1 MLAVLRR
8 RDFALLWF
16 GGLISMTGDW
26 LLLAAL
32 PFYVYSRTSST
43 VATALIITAELV
55 PNFLLT
61 TFAGVYVDRWD
72 RKRVMVLT
80 SFASGL
86 AVAGLLTV
94 DVFGVLPVALAVVG
108 TQAALS
114 TLFGPAENALL
125 PRLVEPEELVTANA
139 LNSLNNSLARLIG
152 APLGGLTLAVWGI
165 AGVAIVDA
173 ATFIVGAILIAAIR
187 APGRAEATAAP
198 APAHFWREWREGL
211 GLIVR
216 TRAILALFVVLLLMN
231 FGGVMT
237 DPLFAAFIRDVVGA
251 GPAVFGI
258 VLTAR
263 AVGGMLGGVVAA
275 RLSRRWPTVDLLA
288 AACIVAGAMQLIQF
302 NVPLLPVVLTTSF
315 LLGIP
320 AVTSSA
326 AVQTL
331 LQERVPDAYRGRV
344 FGSLSTMVALICL
357 VSVLGFGGA
366 LASVIGIVP
375 VLTLSALITASAGVF
390 ARVTLGESRP
400 VVAGGADADAA
411 ETA

>member
-1 MLAVLRR
+1 MIAVLRR

-32 PFYVYSRTSST
+32 PFYVYSST
-43 VATALIITAELV
+43 GSTIATALIITAQLV

-72 RKRVMVLT
+72 RKRVMVVT

-86 AVAGLLTV
+86 AVAGLLTT
-94 DVFGVLPVALAVVG
+94 DAFGVLPVALAVVG

-125 PRLVEPEELVTANA
+125 PRLVEADELVTANA

-165 AGVAIVDA
+165 EGVAIIDA
-173 ATFIVGAILIAAIR
+173 ATFMVGAALIAAIR
-187 APGRAEATAAP
+187 APGRAEISAEA
-198 APAHFWREWREGL
+198 APAHFWQEWREGL

-251 GPAVFGI
+251 GPAIFGI

-263 AVGGMLGGVVAA
+263 AVGGMLGGVVAS
-275 RLSRRWPTVDLLA
+275 RLSRRYPTVDLLA
-288 AACIVAGAMQLIQF
+288 AACIVAGAMQLVQF
-302 NVPLLPVVLTTSF
+302 NVPLLPVVLMTSF

-375 VLTLSALITASAGVF
+375 VLSLSALITASAGVS
-390 ARVTLGESRP
+390 ARVTLGESRRAMP
-400 VVAGGADADAA
+400 DSADAEPA
-411 ETA
+411 

>member
-8 RDFALLWF
+8 RDFALLWL

-32 PFYVYSRTSST
+32 PFYVYSRTGST
-43 VATALIITAELV
+43 IATALIITAELV

-72 RKRVMVLT
+72 RKRVMVIT

-86 AVAGLLTV
+86 AVAGLLTI
-94 DVFGVLPVALAVVG
+94 DAFGVLPVALAVVG

-125 PRLVEPEELVTANA
+125 PRLVEADELVTANA

-152 APLGGLTLAVWGI
+152 APLGGLTLALWGI
-165 AGVAIVDA
+165 EGVAIIDA
-173 ATFIVGAILIAAIR
+173 ATFMVGAALIAVIH
-187 APGRAEATAAP
+187 APGRAEVSAEP

-251 GPAVFGI
+251 GPAIFGI

-263 AVGGMLGGVVAA
+263 AVGGMLGGVVAS
-275 RLSRRWPTVDLLA
+275 RLSRRHPTVDLLA
-288 AACIVAGAMQLIQF
+288 AACVAAGAMQLVQF
-302 NVPLLPVVLTTSF
+302 NVPLLPVVLVTSF

-326 AVQTL
+326 AIQTL

-375 VLTLSALITASAGVF
+375 VLSLSALITASAGVF
-390 ARVTLGESRP
+390 ARVTLGESQRAMP
-400 VVAGGADADAA
+400 DGADAEPA
-411 ETA
+411 

>member
-8 RDFALLWF
+8 RDFALLWV

-32 PFYVYSRTSST
+32 PFYVYTRTGST
-43 VATALIITAELV
+43 IATALIITAELV

-86 AVAGLLTV
+86 AVAGLLAV
-94 DVFGVLPVALAVVG
+94 DTFGVLPVALAVVG

-125 PRLVEPEELVTANA
+125 PRLVEPDELVTANA

-165 AGVAIVDA
+165 SGVAFIDA
-173 ATFIVGAILIAAIR
+173 ASFVVGAVMIAAIR
-187 APGRAEATAAP
+187 VPGRAEVSAEP

-231 FGGVMT
+231 FGGVMS

-251 GPAVFGI
+251 GPAIFGI

-275 RLSRRWPTVDLLA
+275 RLSRRYPTVDLLA
-288 AACIVAGAMQLIQF
+288 AACVVAGAMQLIQF

-366 LASVIGIVP
+366 LASLIGIVP
-375 VLTLSALITASAGVF
+375 VLSLSALVTASAGVF
-390 ARVTLGESRP
+390 ARATLGELRP
-400 VVAGGADADAA
+400 AVADSADAA
-411 ETA
+411 EPAPG

>member
-43 VATALIITAELV
+43 IATALIIAAELV

-72 RKRVMVLT
+72 RKHLMVVT

-86 AVAGLLTV
+86 AVAGLLTT
-94 DVFGVLPVALAVVG
+94 DVFGVVPVALAVVG

-125 PRLVEPEELVTANA
+125 PRLVDADELVAANA
-139 LNSLNNSLARLIG
+139 LNALNNSLARLIG
-152 APLGGLTLAVWGI
+152 APLGGITLAVWGI
-165 AGVAIVDA
+165 AGVAIIDA
-173 ATFIVGAILIAAIR
+173 ATFVVGAVLIAAIR
-187 APGRAEATAAP
+187 APGRAEVTAEP

-263 AVGGMLGGVVAA
+263 AVGGMVGGVVAA
-275 RLSRRWPTVDLLA
+275 RLSRRYPTVDLLA
-288 AACIVAGAMQLIQF
+288 AACIVAGAMQLLQF
-302 NVPLLPVVLTTSF
+302 NVPLLPVVLATSF

-375 VLTLSALITASAGVF
+375 VLTVSALITASAGVF
-390 ARVTLGESRP
+390 ARVTLGESRS
-400 VVAGGADADAA
+400 VVPGGADAA
-411 ETA
+411 EAT

>member
-32 PFYVYSRTSST
+32 PFYVYSRTGST
-43 VATALIITAELV
+43 IATALIIAAELV

-72 RKRVMVLT
+72 RKRVMVIT

-86 AVAGLLTV
+86 AVAGLLTI
-94 DVFGVLPVALAVVG
+94 DAFGVLPVALAVVG
-108 TQAALS
+108 VQAALS

-125 PRLVEPEELVTANA
+125 PRLVEADELVTANA

-152 APLGGLTLAVWGI
+152 APLGGLTLALWGI
-165 AGVAIVDA
+165 HGVAIIDA
-173 ATFIVGAILIAAIR
+173 ATFVVGAVLIAAIR
-187 APGRAEATAAP
+187 APGRADISAEP

-211 GLIVR
+211 GLITR
-216 TRAILALFVVLLLMN
+216 TRPILALFVVLLLMN

-251 GPAVFGI
+251 GPAVFGV

-263 AVGGMLGGVVAA
+263 AVGGMLGGVVAS
-275 RLSRRWPTVDLLA
+275 RLSRRHPTVDLLA
-288 AACIVAGAMQLIQF
+288 AACIVAGAMQLVQF
-302 NVPLLPVVLTTSF
+302 NVPLLPVVLVTSF

-326 AVQTL
+326 AIQTL

-375 VLTLSALITASAGVF
+375 VLSLSAVITASAGVF
-390 ARVTLGESRP
+390 ARMTLGESRRGMP
-400 VVAGGADADAA
+400 DNADAEPA
-411 ETA
+411 

>member
-32 PFYVYSRTSST
+32 PFYVYSRTGST
-43 VATALIITAELV
+43 IATALIITAELL

-72 RKRVMVLT
+72 RKRVMVIT

-86 AVAGLLTV
+86 AVAGLLTI
-94 DVFGVLPVALAVVG
+94 DAFGVLPVALIVVG

-125 PRLVEPEELVTANA
+125 PRLVEADELVTANA

-152 APLGGLTLAVWGI
+152 APLGGLTLALWDI
-165 AGVAIVDA
+165 DGVAVIDA
-173 ATFIVGAILIAAIR
+173 ATFVVGAALIAAIR
-187 APGRAEATAAP
+187 APGRAEVSAEPP
-198 APAHFWREWREGL
+198 AAHFWREWREGL
-211 GLIVR
+211 SLIIR
-216 TRAILALFVVLLLMN
+216 TRAILALFVVVLLMN

-251 GPAVFGI
+251 GPAIFGV

-263 AVGGMLGGVVAA
+263 AVGGMLGGLVAS
-275 RLSRRWPTVDLLA
+275 RLSRRHPTVDLLA
-288 AACIVAGAMQLIQF
+288 AACIVAGAMQLVQF
-302 NVPLLPVVLTTSF
+302 NVPLLPVVLVTSF

-326 AVQTL
+326 AIQTL

-366 LASVIGIVP
+366 LASVVGIVP
-375 VLTLSALITASAGVF
+375 VLSLSAAITASAGVF
-390 ARVTLGESRP
+390 ARVTLGESHRAMP
-400 VVAGGADADAA
+400 DSAGTEAA
-411 ETA
+411 

>member
-32 PFYVYSRTSST
+32 PFYVYSRTGST
-43 VATALIITAELV
+43 IATALIITAELV

-72 RKRVMVLT
+72 RKRVMVIT

-86 AVAGLLTV
+86 AVAGLLTI
-94 DVFGVLPVALAVVG
+94 DAFGVLPVALAVVC

-125 PRLVEPEELVTANA
+125 PRLVEADELVTANA

-152 APLGGLTLAVWGI
+152 APLGGLTLALWGI
-165 AGVAIVDA
+165 EGVAIIDA
-173 ATFIVGAILIAAIR
+173 ATFMVGAVLIAAIH
-187 APGRAEATAAP
+187 ALGRAEVSTEP
-198 APAHFWREWREGL
+198 APAHFWREWHEGL
-211 GLIVR
+211 GLIKR

-263 AVGGMLGGVVAA
+263 AVGGLLGGVVAS
-275 RLSRRWPTVDLLA
+275 RLSRRYPTVDLLG
-288 AACIVAGAMQLIQF
+288 AACIVAGAIQLLQF
-302 NVPLLPVVLTTSF
+302 NVPLLPVVLVTSF

-375 VLTLSALITASAGVF
+375 VLSLSALITASAGVF
-390 ARVTLGESRP
+390 ARVALGESRP
-400 VVAGGADADAA
+400 AMPDGADAELA
-411 ETA
+411 

>member
-32 PFYVYSRTSST
+32 PFHVYSETGST
-43 VATALIITAELV
+43 IATALIITAELV

-80 SFASGL
+80 SFFSGL
-86 AVAGLLTV
+86 AVAGLLTT
-94 DVFGVLPVALAVVG
+94 DAFGVLPVALAVVG

-114 TLFGPAENALL
+114 TLFGPAESALL
-125 PRLVEPEELVTANA
+125 PRLVKTDELVAANA
-139 LNSLNNSLARLIG
+139 LNALNNSLARLIG
-152 APLGGLTLAVWGI
+152 APLGGITLALWGI
-165 AGVAIVDA
+165 GGVAIIDA
-173 ATFIVGAILIAAIR
+173 STFLIGAALIAAIR
-187 APGRAEATAAP
+187 APGRADVVEDKP
-198 APAHFWREWREGL
+198 PAHFWREWREGL
-211 GLIVR
+211 RLILR

-237 DPLFAAFIRDVVGA
+237 DPLFAPFIRDIVGA
-251 GPAVFGI
+251 GPAVFGM

-275 RLSRRWPTVDLLA
+275 RLSRRFPTVDLLA
-288 AACIVAGAMQLIQF
+288 GACIAAGALQLIQF
-302 NVPLLPVVLTTSF
+302 NVPLLPVVLSASF

-326 AVQTL
+326 SVQTL

-366 LASVIGIVP
+366 LATAIGIVP
-375 VLTLSALITASAGVF
+375 VLSLSALVTASAGVF
-390 ARVTLGESRP
+390 ARFALREP
-400 VVAGGADADAA
+400 QPALPDAA
-411 ETA
+411 EAA

>member
-1 MLAVLRR
+1 MRR

-32 PFYVYSRTSST
+32 PFYVYSQTGST

-80 SFASGL
+80 SLGSGL
-86 AVAGLLTV
+86 AVAGLLTTEA
-94 DVFGVLPVALAVVG
+94 FGVLPVALAVVG

-125 PRLVEPEELVTANA
+125 PRLVEADELVTANA
-139 LNSLNNSLARLIG
+139 LNALNNSLARLIG
-152 APLGGLTLAVWGI
+152 APLGGIALAVWGI
-165 AGVAIVDA
+165 NGVAILDA
-173 ATFIVGAILIAAIR
+173 ASFVLGAILIAAIH
-187 APGRAEATAAP
+187 APGRAEVTGEP

-216 TRAILALFVVLLLMN
+216 TRTILALFVVLLLMN

-237 DPLFAAFIRDVVGA
+237 DPLFAAFVRDVVGA

-275 RLSRRWPTVDLLA
+275 RLSRRYPTVDLLA
-288 AACIVAGAMQLIQF
+288 AACIVAGGMQLIQF
-302 NVPLLPVVLTTSF
+302 NLPLLPVVLTVSF

-375 VLTLSALITASAGVF
+375 VLSLSALITASAGVA
-390 ARVTLGESRP
+390 ARVTLGEPRP
-400 VVAGGADADAA
+400 AVPDAA
-411 ETA
+411 EPAT